1 MSIGSWHGKVR
12 KILLLKQS
20 RPKIILLYYVPNTKT
35 EKELLRL
42 LNFVSLRL
50 ERSAVGGA

>member
-42 LNFVSLRL
+42 LNFISLRL
-50 ERSAVGGA
+50 EYSAVGGA

>member
-50 ERSAVGGA
+50 ECSAVGGA